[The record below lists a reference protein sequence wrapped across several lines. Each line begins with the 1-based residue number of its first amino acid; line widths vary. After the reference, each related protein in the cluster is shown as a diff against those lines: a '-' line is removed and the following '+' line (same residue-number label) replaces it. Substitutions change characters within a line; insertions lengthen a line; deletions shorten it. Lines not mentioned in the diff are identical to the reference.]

1 MSRYLDGIATT
12 LASAAVPYG
21 YALVVWSSGS
31 LVSDSRGKPGVQDV
45 ILFAAGAVIGYG
57 MLRLVGSRGRVHQ
70 AKGIGQE
77 NVIRAGVIHLTAIA
91 AALAVAWALSHLNE
105 WPPWL
110 LVPLCAT
117 GAYLA
122 VTSISEARD
131 LE

>member
-1 MSRYLDGIATT
+1 MSRYLDGLATT

-31 LVSDSRGKPGVQDV
+31 LLSNSRGKPGVQDV

-57 MLRLVGSRGRVHQ
+57 VLRLVGSRGRVHQ
-70 AKGIGQE
+70 AKGIGPG
-77 NVIRAGVIHLTAIA
+77 NVIRAGVIHLVAIA
-91 AALAVAWALSHLNE
+91 AALAIAWALSHLHE

-110 LVPLCAT
+110 LAPLCAT

-122 VTSISEARD
+122 LTSVSEARD
-131 LE
+131 LA